1 MPLAG
6 AVKFDQDDSLPGAE
20 KELAVLEGQR
30 DGCSYERGEDVIGHV
45 RWIVRMAVAELGDH
59 GFEGVEHVEIGSG
72 IEVGCGQGGCGVEDE

>member
-1 MPLAG
+1 MALAG
-6 AVKFDQDDSLPGAE
+6 AVEFDQDDSLPGTE
-20 KELAVLEGQR
+20 EELPMLEGQR

-72 IEVGCGQGGCGVEDE
+72 IEVSGGQRGRGVEDE